1 MPSEQDLSDAERG
14 AVERQVDYFV
24 ETIANRYGVTPEE
37 LPTIIEN
44 MRWLQKHR
52 QLAARIA
59 GGVTIMVIG
68 AVALM
73 TLSTLWEGLRAAL
86 NLNGTPLK

>member
-1 MPSEQDLSDAERG
+1 MPSENELHDAERG
-14 AVERQVDYFV
+14 AAERQVDYFV
-24 ETIANRYGVTPEE
+24 DIVSRRYGIEPSE
-37 LPTIIEN
+37 LPEILEN
-44 MRWLQKHR
+44 MRWLHKHR

-73 TLSTLWEGLRAAL
+73 TLSTLWEGFK
-86 NLNGTPLK
+86 NLVSNTPVK